1 MAKAKQ
7 KSVKESVMLV
17 TFSIHQWY
25 PKKQDRKATAQ
36 LAQLHGVDPDRLG
49 SVHKNLINL
58 DTIKP
63 LQQRCRKLR
72 NDVQAFTA
80 PWSHNGTLALPADT
94 YLDFVETL
102 REGIQE
108 IDVLADKFAIEYE
121 KERELAKQELN
132 GLFNA
137 DDYPAPHI
145 VRNRFSI
152 DYSFQ
157 PVPNV
162 EDVRVWGLA
171 DDDAKKMEEALR
183 HDIEA
188 KVLAA
193 QQHVVNQVIERA
205 EEFIAKVKNYHEKV
219 QNDESSKL
227 YDTAIQNLRDV
238 IDLVLNG
245 LNFTGDQ
252 EIAATARELK
262 KALSKTNIDKLKNS
276 ASEREEKVKAV
287 EDVLSKFQGVFG

>member
-1 MAKAKQ
+1 MTDKT
-7 KSVKESVMLV
+7 KSIKETVMLV

-25 PKKQDRKATAQ
+25 PKKQDKKATAQ
-36 LAQLHGVDPDRLG
+36 LAQLHGIDPERLG

-63 LQQRCRKLR
+63 LQQACRKLR
-72 NDVQAFTA
+72 NDVQAMTA
-80 PWSHNGTLALPADT
+80 PWSHGGTLALPADC
-94 YLDFVETL
+94 YFDFVEML

-108 IDVLADKFAIEYE
+108 IDVLADKFAVEYE
-121 KERELAKQELN
+121 KERELARDQLN

-137 DDYPAPHI
+137 DEYPAPHI

-157 PVPNV
+157 PIPNV

-171 DDDAKKMEEALR
+171 DDEAKRMEEALR

-188 KVLAA
+188 KMLAA
-193 QQHVVNQVIERA
+193 QQHVVEQVIERA
-205 EEFIAKVKNYHEKV
+205 EEFIAKVRNYDAKV
-219 QNDESSKL
+219 QNDEPSKL

-276 ASEREEKVKAV
+276 AEEREKKTKAV